1 MALALTSAYDPLRS
15 LMPEA
20 LTIATAFDSYPLK
33 CNQLDINL
41 RPQNRNAIKGSMMRK
56 LLGLIALGLSLI
68 ASPLA
73 AQTTA
78 STGRGV
84 RLNQTVTE
92 PLGLAR
98 ADVAFETETTAAAFP
113 SGPPEFSQIR
123 RGFDQS
129 IDLSAFGAGL
139 SERLT
144 TGFIN
149 ISAMASATQATGT
162 ATVNNLNFSLGT
174 NLSSLLTITS
184 TTVQSTSTA
193 TVSPLDA
200 SGTTTIQ
207 NLQLTGSLFT
217 GGTLTL
223 SAELQAQLAA
233 GTVAPNTVIFDS
245 AGVKII
251 LNRQVETPTTNADG
265 SSTLAIAT
273 DAIAVQFTNAPVGT
287 GVKNGELLIASSSAS
302 ATTAA
307 VPISP

>member
-1 MALALTSAYDPLRS
+1 
-15 LMPEA
+15 
-20 LTIATAFDSYPLK
+20 
-33 CNQLDINL
+33 
-41 RPQNRNAIKGSMMRK
+41 MRK